1 MHRLP
6 FLLIVFSLIALPFSP
21 FVITM
26 ALAEEAKKEK
36 PQKPKTRRSQ
46 VLGKSAFRLIE
57 KAQELMGEEKFD
69 EAMQPLQTILDGD
82 KFKPL

>member
-6 FLLIVFSLIALPFSP
+6 FLLIVFSLIALPLSP
-21 FVITM
+21 LVITG

-46 VLGKSAFRLIE
+46 VLGKSAF
-57 KAQELMGEEKFD
+57 D
-69 EAMQPLQTILDGD
+69 
-82 KFKPL
+82 